1 MNGINPVGIDKTA
14 DYFNNLQEAFKERI
28 NTKENQGA
36 LSSNNAVVS

>member
-1 MNGINPVGIDKTA
+1 MNGVNPIEIDKTSE
-14 DYFNNLQEAFKERI
+14 YYNKVQETFKERI